1 MQVLQITLCVCVCT
15 VKNQL
20 KNRAFNKE
28 DSLDLAKNI
37 VMYLCL
43 YIVQQTLF
51 RVPLYVFCLANTV
64 CVPVYIV
71 QHCFVCLCLC
81 IVQQTLLHM
90 PVCVL
95 FSKHHFMCLCVSFS
109 KHCFMC
115 VFVCHLA
122 NISCACIY
130 VLFSKHCFMCLSAL
144 FQPHLLSGGPLL
156 HQPTFQRQVCT
167 SDVNCSCR
175 SLQEKKVK

>member
-115 VFVCHLA
+115 LCLCVIQQTFHVPVFMFYLA
-122 NISCACIY
+122 SIVSCACR
-130 VLFSKHCFMCLSAL
+130 HCFSLIFSLVALYYINRLSSAKYA
-144 FQPHLLSGGPLL
+144 PVMSTVPVGP
-156 HQPTFQRQVCT
+156 
-167 SDVNCSCR
+167 S
-175 SLQEKKVK
+175 KKKK